1 MLCQPSV
8 LPSIMG
14 SALGWYSSEM
24 TPPRQVL
31 ARRQEPATDLRE
43 TSRITRLPTELLSE
57 QAARLT
63 VFTTVAAV
71 LWSVALLM
79 DVALLPALS
88 DTWVRNWRIIPIEIV
103 GALGSALMRGYLRRA
118 DTSAENKSTVSL
130 VMMLMNAALIAVINA
145 WAMPAIPPEAPEIGR
160 PSWIA
165 LLILIFAMIAP
176 GVPRQMLV
184 ASLVA
189 ASFDPLA
196 FFIVWMVEGTVPSLV
211 QLIIF
216 CWPSYACALVV
227 VVPAKVL
234 QRMSRRLKEAQELG
248 SYQLIERLGHGG
260 MGEVWRA
267 EHRLLARDA
276 AIKLVRPEVLGA
288 RNQDEAQQV
297 LRRFEHEAQATAAL
311 NSPHTIH
318 VFDFGITEDG
328 TFYYVMELLSGRD
341 LESLV
346 REFGPLPA
354 ARTVYLLRQVCHSL
368 ADAHARGLVHRDI
381 KPANI
386 YVCRMGLDYDFV
398 KVLDFGLVTT
408 RNRATSGD
416 SLTTVHRSTTGTP
429 AYMAPECIVGDVDVD
444 RRADVYALGCVAYFA
459 LTGTLVFDADDSMQ
473 MLMHHLHTEPTRPS
487 ERSELPI
494 TRELDDL
501 VVACLQKDP
510 ALRPQNA
517 GELLGMA
524 YSCRCVNEW
533 GQSEAREWWQAHLP
547 TLTGSLTV
555 TTRREQDEHAVSV

>member
-1 MLCQPSV
+1 
-8 LPSIMG
+8 
-14 SALGWYSSEM
+14 M

-31 ARRQEPATDLRE
+31 ARREETATSTTRDLGR
-43 TSRITRLPTELLSE
+43 TTRLPTELLTE

-63 VFTTVAAV
+63 VFATVAAV
-71 LWSVALLM
+71 LWSFALLL
-79 DVALLPALS
+79 DIAILPALS
-88 DTWVRNWRIIPIEIV
+88 ATWVRNWRIIPIEITGV
-103 GALGSALMRGYLRRA
+103 IGSAIMRWYLSRSET
-118 DTSAENKSTVSL
+118 TSDRKSTIGFA
-130 VMMLMNAALIAVINA
+130 MMLMNAGLIAAANA
-145 WAMPAIPPEAPEIGR
+145 WAMPALPPEAPEIGR

-176 GVPRQMLV
+176 GAPQRMFFM
-184 ASLVA
+184 SLIT

-196 FFIVWMVEGTVPSLV
+196 HLILWLSGAETPTLIRLV
-211 QLIIF
+211 IL
-216 CWPSYACALVV
+216 CWPSYACAFVV
-227 VVPAKVL
+227 VVPAKVI

-248 SYQLIERLGHGG
+248 SYHLIDKLGHGG

-288 RNQDEAQQV
+288 RNDQEVQV
-297 LRRFEHEAQATAAL
+297 TLRRFEREAQATAAL
-311 NSPHTIH
+311 SSPHTIQ
-318 VFDFGITEDG
+318 VYDFGITQEG
-328 TFYYVMELLSGRD
+328 TFYYVMELLAGRD

-354 ARTVYLLRQVCHSL
+354 ARTIYLLRQVCHSL

-386 YVCRMGLDYDFV
+386 YVCRMGLDYDFA
-398 KVLDFGLVTT
+398 KVLDFGLVKI
-408 RNRATSGD
+408 RNRPGAD
-416 SLTTVHRSTTGTP
+416 SLTTIDQSTTGTP
-429 AYMAPECIVGDVDVD
+429 AYMAPECILGDVDVD

-459 LTGTLVFDADDSMQ
+459 LTGSLVFDADSSMQ
-473 MLMHHLHTEPTRPS
+473 MLMHHLHTQPTRPS

-494 TRELDDL
+494 PRELDDL
-501 VVACLQKDP
+501 VMACLQKDP

-524 YSCRCVNEW
+524 YQCQCTESW
-533 GQSEAREWWQAHLP
+533 GQEDARTWWRAHLP
-547 TLTGSLTV
+547 NLTGTLTV
-555 TTRREQDEHAVSV
+555 ATRRDSPEHVVSV